1 MISKTR
7 IRYTVSII
15 GFFAVWWVSS
25 YTIFNPL
32 LIPPPDK
39 VAVYIW
45 QLALDGELLYHVG
58 ASLLRVVIGYLLG
71 AICGIAI
78 GTLIGLSRIADDLF
92 EAPIQFMRNITPVAI
107 VPLAIHAFGL
117 EETSKYVV
125 IWYSTIIP
133 VIFNTASG
141 VASTPQIR
149 IRAAMCL
156 GASERDI
163 FTRIVVPSAWP
174 FIMTGLR
181 MALGFSFMGVVAAE
195 MIAADSGV
203 GFLIM
208 QSRNM
213 LLPEQMF
220 AGLFLLGLLGFATDK
235 FYRFTINRLLHRYMM
250 MITSGFGWE
259 DTERE

>member
-1 MISKTR
+1 MISKR
-7 IRYTVSII
+7 RVRNIVSIS
-15 GFFAVWWVSS
+15 GFFAIWWVSS

-32 LIPPPDK
+32 LIPPPHK
-39 VAVYIW
+39 VAVYMW
-45 QLALDGELLYHVG
+45 QLAEDGELLLHVG
-58 ASLLRVVIGYLLG
+58 ASLIRVVIGYMLG
-71 AICGIAI
+71 ALCGIAI
-78 GTLIGLSRIADDLF
+78 GTLIGLSRIADDLL
-92 EAPIQFMRNITPVAI
+92 EAPMQFVRNITPVAI
-107 VPLAIHAFGL
+107 VPIAIHAFGL

-156 GASERDI
+156 GAADKDI

-174 FIMTGLR
+174 FILTGLR

-220 AGLFLLGLLGFATDK
+220 AGLFLLGVIGFATDK
-235 FYRFTINRLLHRYMM
+235 FFRFTINRLLYRYMI

-259 DTERE
+259 DDERE